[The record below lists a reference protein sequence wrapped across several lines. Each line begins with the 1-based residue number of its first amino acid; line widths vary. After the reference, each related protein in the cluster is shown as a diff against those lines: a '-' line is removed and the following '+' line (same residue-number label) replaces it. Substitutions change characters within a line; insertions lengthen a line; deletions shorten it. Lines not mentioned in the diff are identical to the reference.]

1 MIYIDGKDVRRMHIV
16 RVYDD
21 DIGLENIHHGLRKL
35 NKIKE
40 EHINLSPRHQ
50 IRVTLGTQVNKFNV
64 FIFDMYV
71 CMSMFPHPV
80 IMDKVHF
87 IISQGF
93 TRRKYLG
100 FFPRFRWIMG
110 GGRGAKIFTN
120 IYFFLQV
127 SSYFIHW
134 RSTKS
139 RSKLCCTCLEE
150 LPANKLI

>member
-1 MIYIDGKDVRRMHIV
+1 MHIV

-50 IRVTLGTQVNKFNV
+50 IRVTLATQVNKFNV
-64 FIFDMYV
+64 FIFDMYLSV
-71 CMSMFPHPV
+71 FSHPV
-80 IMDKVHF
+80 IMDKVHL

-100 FFPRFRWIMG
+100 FFPRFR
-110 GGRGAKIFTN
+110 
-120 IYFFLQV
+120 
-127 SSYFIHW
+127 
-134 RSTKS
+134 
-139 RSKLCCTCLEE
+139 
-150 LPANKLI
+150 